1 MKSEPSALPVVLMFS
16 LLAAVLYFAHQKNMD
31 NIGEEGLKTFTAS
44 CGQAH
49 FQFKKVFNG
58 SSFVGYFGLDGVEIE
73 RIPESCVITSK

>member
-1 MKSEPSALPVVLMFS
+1 MKGEASALPVVLMFS
-16 LLAAVLYFAHQKNMD
+16 FLAAVLYFAHQKNMD

-58 SSFVGYFGLDGVEIE
+58 SGFVGYFGLDGVEIE

>member
-1 MKSEPSALPVVLMFS
+1 MKGEASALPVVLMFS
-16 LLAAVLYFAHQKNMD
+16 LMAVVLYFAHQKNMGKID
-31 NIGEEGLKTFTAS
+31 IESGKILSAT

-58 SSFVGYFGLDGVEIE
+58 SSFVGYSGLDGVEIE